1 MILPR
6 LNKPRY
12 REFGTTTFPDKL
24 SLSTSLLRKTTASR

>member
-12 REFGTTTFPDKL
+12 REFGTTTFPNKI
-24 SLSTSLLRKTTASR
+24 SLSAGLPGMTTASR